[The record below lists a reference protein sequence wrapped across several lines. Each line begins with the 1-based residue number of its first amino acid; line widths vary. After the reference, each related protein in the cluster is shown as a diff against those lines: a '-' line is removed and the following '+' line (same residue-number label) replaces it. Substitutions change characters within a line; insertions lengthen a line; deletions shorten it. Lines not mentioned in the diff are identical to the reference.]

1 MSDIRIGLVLGSGGA
16 RGLAHIVAIETLER
30 LGIRP
35 VQIAG
40 ASIGAIIGAAYAS
53 GMSGARLRAH
63 FLAEFRNRS
72 DVMGRLFQTRVGKF
86 SDIWREGLTNPVLV
100 DGERVL
106 DTFFP
111 EFFRDTFADLSIPL
125 TIVAADIHRLE
136 RVDLTEGPLKP
147 AIAASM
153 AIPGLV
159 RPVVHQGKVMI
170 DGGAIDPLPV
180 RAITEPVDL
189 ILAIDISRAAQR
201 EESAEIPGFI
211 ETLTRAFDLMQLSL
225 VESQSYVPQA
235 PYHRVKARVDQFP
248 ALDFFRPKKVLT
260 ASASISGE
268 IERVIEAVRH
278 VKRAA
283 ISGPV

>member
-1 MSDIRIGLVLGSGGA
+1 VSDIRIGLVLGSGGA

-53 GMSGARLRAH
+53 GMSGTQLRSH
-63 FLAEFRNRS
+63 FLTQFRNRS

-111 EFFRDTFADLSIPL
+111 EFFRESFADLAIPL

-136 RVDLTEGPLKP
+136 RVDLTEGALKP

-235 PYHRVKARVDQFP
+235 PYHRVKARVDQFA
-248 ALDFFRPKKVLT
+248 ALDFFRPKKVFT

-268 IERVIEAVRH
+268 IERVIEAVQH
-278 VKRAA
+278 VKRVA
-283 ISGPV
+283 ISGPL